1 MFIRCDL
8 GRGATPR
15 GDVVKHRLGWKVR
28 RRIAAYVMFL
38 GAATNGCDGASVPLT
53 WTASG
58 AQLTGLEMPL
68 DRQGT
73 FIVAEY
79 ALVGRERFGRNTQDF
94 RDRML
99 LTIHDQGIQ
108 SHVLGYITR
117 TYDRGQ
123 VRTFRLV
130 GTPRRVAQDAKTMI
144 VTGRAHGVGT
154 KSGISYAPMAWVEI
168 RLDPTTG
175 RISAK
180 GS

>member
-1 MFIRCDL
+1 MFIRGDF

-15 GDVVKHRLGWKVR
+15 GEAVKHRFGWEVR
-28 RRIAAYVMFL
+28 RTIAAYVMFL
-38 GAATNGCDGASVPLT
+38 GAATNGCDEASVPLT

-58 AQLTGLEMPL
+58 ARLTGLEMPL
-68 DRQGT
+68 DQHGT
-73 FIVAEY
+73 FIVGEY
-79 ALVGRERFGRNTQDF
+79 TLVGRERFGRNTQDF

-130 GTPRRVAQDAKTMI
+130 GTPRRVAQNSKMMV

-154 KSGISYAPMAWVEI
+154 KSGTSYAPMAWVEI
-168 RLDPTTG
+168 HLDPTTG